1 MSSFGIGLDLGSMY
15 AFLHTFSCK
24 CFCFCRENGRFSP
37 FSVISKDDVPISSSD
52 FSPFQSP
59 CTSSYFLPKRKIQK
73 KIWYRKKKGRNE
85 RKRLLPNQRYKCGS
99 GKEPLQKTF
108 VSKSRRSPEANG
120 FIRIATLGVFRRKDT
135 QHTQQDKKYRCGR
148 TRYGK
153 RRGEERGKKENGLH
167 FGFGVFMF
175 SLEWVG
181 MRNNHAVYRMR
192 VGEQCD
198 ASQIGNE

>member
-73 KIWYRKKKGRNE
+73 RYGTEKRKDGTKE
-85 RKRLLPNQRYKCGS
+85 RDCFQTNDTNAAPEKNRFK
-99 GKEPLQKTF
+99 KTF

>member
-37 FSVISKDDVPISSSD
+37 FSVISKDDLPSLVFRLFSLSVATHFFI
-52 FSPFQSP
+52 FSPKEKN
-59 CTSSYFLPKRKIQK
+59 TK